1 MGQDLSNFA
10 GALKRDYHGPIVD
23 ALNNLSILYSQ
34 LDKNEEDVQVSGEGF
49 SAYIPIKVKRN
60 VRGVAVRAEGGVL
73 PTAGHTTVKQLVIPL
88 MYNYGGINFTGQVIK
103 ASAKS
108 ATSFA
113 KVADL
118 EVKDMVTNFRI
129 GTNRQMFAP
138 ASGYLCQTNGADQS
152 GSNSTVTVNN
162 PGTQW
167 FEVGMTVQSFPD
179 TTSGAASGDSDISQ
193 GLTEPTSHMVGNI
206 LSSTTFQL
214 NDYTDAEITTE
225 KWATDRFIFNW
236 GARTLEMNGLM
247 DIIDNYSLQSTS
259 SWFGLQLGLQ
269 TIHGLSRSTYPIL
282 ESNIEHGSNSNRD
295 ISEGLLQDL
304 LDAIEKSAGKQQD
317 NRTLHFITTYG
328 VRKMYAD
335 LLQADRRYMK
345 PVDLK
350 GGWKTLAYQSGNDLI
365 PFIVDKHCT
374 PNTVFCFDTR
384 YLKIYRA
391 GNFDWM
397 DFDGHMFRQKV
408 DTSGRYDVW
417 EAMMY
422 CYMNL
427 GCSSF
432 RNQGALRDISES

>member
-1 MGQDLSNFA
+1 MGQTLTNFA
-10 GALKRDYHGPIVD
+10 GALKRDYHGPIID
-23 ALNNLSILYSQ
+23 SLNNLSILYSQ

-49 SAYIPIKVKRN
+49 SAYIPIKTKRN

-73 PTAGHTTVKQLVIPL
+73 PTAGHTTVKQLIIPL

-108 ATSFA
+108 ATAFA
-113 KVADL
+113 KVADI

-138 ASGYLCQTNGADQS
+138 ASGYLCQTNGTGAGAS
-152 GSNSTVTVNN
+152 STVTVDH

-167 FEVGMTVQSFPD
+167 LENGMTVASFPN
-179 TTSGAASGDSDISQ
+179 TTTGAAVADSDISE
-193 GLTEPTSHMVGNI
+193 GLTEATSHMVGNV
-206 LSSTTFQL
+206 LSDTTFQL
-214 NDYTDAEITTE
+214 NDYNDAAITTE
-225 KWATDRFIFNW
+225 KWATDRYVFNW
-236 GARTLEMNGLM
+236 GARTYEMNGLM
-247 DIIDNYSLQSTS
+247 DIIDNYSLQATS
-259 SWFGLQLGLQ
+259 SWFGLALGLD
-269 TIHGLSRSTYPIL
+269 TIHGLSRTTYPIL
-282 ESNIEHGSNSNRD
+282 ESNILHGSNTNRD
-295 ISEGLLQDL
+295 ISEALLQDL
-304 LDAIEKSAGKQQD
+304 LDTIEKAAGKQND
-317 NRTLHFITTYG
+317 HRTLHFITTYG

-335 LLQADRRYMK
+335 LLQADRRYMQ

-391 GNFDWM
+391 SNFDWM
-397 DFDGHMFRQKV
+397 DFDGQMFRQKV

-432 RNQGALRDISES
+432 KNQGALRDIAES